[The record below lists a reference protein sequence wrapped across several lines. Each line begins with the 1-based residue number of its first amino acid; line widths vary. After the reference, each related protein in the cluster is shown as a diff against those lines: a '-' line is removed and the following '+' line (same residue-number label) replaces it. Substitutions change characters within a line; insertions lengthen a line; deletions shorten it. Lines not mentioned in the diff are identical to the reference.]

1 VEQPVA
7 VDLAGLRPEYKTP
20 VSRAH
25 LWVFGV
31 AGVLVL
37 AGSVLRLFD
46 DPDGFEVLLSIVQL
60 GCFVPLVVINTVRRP
75 TFYLATSGL
84 RFRRFLRTG
93 PLITWDQ
100 VREVQVQGRWQEQ
113 STLIL
118 HDGLLLPLVGMPTD
132 DAQHLAVAVQAAQR
146 GGASS

>member
-7 VDLAGLRPEYKTP
+7 VDLTGLQPQYRTA
-20 VSRAH
+20 VRRGH
-25 LWVFGV
+25 LWVFGM

-37 AGSVLRLFD
+37 SGSVLRLFD
-46 DPDGFEVLLSIVQL
+46 RPDGFDVILSIVQL
-60 GCFVPLVVINTVRRP
+60 GCFVPLVVVNTVRRP

-84 RFRRFLRTG
+84 RFRRFLKTG
-93 PLITWDQ
+93 PLISWTQ

-118 HDGLLLPLVGMPTD
+118 RDGLLLPLTGMPTN
-132 DAQHLAVAVQAAQR
+132 DAQRLADALQTAQR
-146 GGASS
+146 GEVSP